1 VLAREEEVA
10 NGLPSLPASVQ
21 PCSTGIGQRRRLFGH
36 AIVAVDE
43 MPPFVAVDAER
54 RELRAPVGMDEYGCL
69 YTSGREP
76 IGTRIAF

>member
-1 VLAREEEVA
+1 V
-10 NGLPSLPASVQ
+10 
-21 PCSTGIGQRRRLFGH
+21 FGH